1 MKNKMMKTEHNSM
14 KMKTKTVEKF
24 DENELIFR
32 KIFF

>member
-1 MKNKMMKTEHNSM
+1 MMKTERNSM